1 MGALPDGLLPEIPLD
16 YVRIHIY
23 STPITVRGGHMAKRV
38 NANLPDEVHKALRVK
53 LAEDGTNFSAWL
65 MVRINEY
72 LGKKGK
78 LPAPKKP
85 DRRKGA

>member
-53 LAEDGTNFSAWL
+53 LAEDGTNFSDWL
-65 MVRINEY
+65 RGKVEEY
-72 LGKKGK
+72 VGKA
-78 LPAPKKP
+78 PARVPP
-85 DRRKGA
+85 RKRKEG